1 MAGPRYSPAGSL
13 ALALPALLLAGAYVS
28 QYGFGLFPCEMCWWQ
43 RWPHFIAVG
52 FALLASITGPRRG
65 LIALAGLAVLVSG
78 LIGVFHAGVEWDW
91 WEGITG
97 CAVHESGGGSALE
110 EILAAP
116 ITRCVALA
124 TSRGPVR
131 RTADDTGRLLIHPL
145 TASLGRDSREL
156 QRSLATVVE
165 ASVVERVET
174 TPAATDRPQPTLL
187 ALLQADVRE
196 DRVPDADEEPEGRP
210 AAEAR
215 P

>member
-1 MAGPRYSPAGSL
+1 MRCARCGAVAVQRWRRATEVAGPRYSPAGSL

-65 LIALAGLAVLVSG
+65 LIALAGLAILVSG

-116 ITRCVALA
+116 ITRCDEAAFRFLGLSLAGWNAVLSIGGALA
-124 TSRGPVR
+124 VF
-131 RTADDTGRLLIHPL
+131 
-145 TASLGRDSREL
+145 
-156 QRSLATVVE
+156 
-165 ASVVERVET
+165 
-174 TPAATDRPQPTLL
+174 
-187 ALLQADVRE
+187 ALLRRE
-196 DRVPDADEEPEGRP
+196 KA
-210 AAEAR
+210 
-215 P
+215 